1 MEIGFADDFI
11 KLVLLVLLMKGKVAV
26 IGYGS
31 TIRSDD
37 SAGIVVM
44 RGLERRFHANKN
56 VEFFEM
62 CQGVD
67 LLAMFEKFD
76 RIIMIDSGS
85 MNKRPGEFG
94 RFRFSELKQRAD
106 TSISHSLQF
115 SLIGEIA
122 GKMGYRMPEI
132 VVYIIQPRTMNIGE
146 KLSPEVKIGVKRMI
160 PVIEEELLSI
170 LGNRTKK
177 LKAGK
182 ENA

>member
-1 MEIGFADDFI
+1 METGFADDFI

-44 RGLERRFHANKN
+44 RGLERRFRANRDI
-56 VEFFEM
+56 EFFEM
-62 CQGVD
+62 CHGVD

-85 MNKRPGEFG
+85 INKMPGEFR
-94 RFRFSELKQRAD
+94 RFRFSELKQHAD
-106 TSISHSLQF
+106 TSMSHSLQF
-115 SLIGEIA
+115 SLIGETA
-122 GKMGYRMPEI
+122 GKMGYKMPEI
-132 VVYIIQPRTMNIGE
+132 VVYVIQPKKMDIGE
-146 KLSPEVKIGVKRMI
+146 KLSPEVKTGVKRMI

-170 LGNRTKK
+170 LGNKK